1 MILQN
6 ARRRTT
12 FLSSMVAAVGM
23 TAAVAQAQPSDSRA
37 NADLLFTQARDLA
50 AKGNYLEA
58 CPKFEAS
65 LRLDPA
71 LGTRI
76 NLADCYEAS
85 GKLASAWA
93 MFRAAA
99 DVAKINRDPREQ
111 LASRR
116 ATALE
121 AKLPKLV
128 IRIDGTP
135 TPGLTIVRSGAA
147 IEPAM
152 LGSATYV
159 DPGRTVITAS
169 APGFVDF
176 TATVEAKVGESV
188 EVAVPPLKAVAT
200 TTTTTTKLPPTT
212 TAKPTPPLLTKA
224 PAHPTGM
231 PTRRLVAFG
240 VGGTGIVL
248 TGLGLGLGLSANN
261 LWSGAFNDGL
271 CNQQTNECTS
281 AGQAQTDKARS
292 RALLSTV
299 TLGTGVVAL
308 GVATYLYFTSR
319 SHHTTESAWVPM
331 VAPDQAGMAWVS
343 SF

>member
-1 MILQN
+1 MTLQKLPRL
-6 ARRRTT
+6 AAFTSSIVAT
-12 FLSSMVAAVGM
+12 LSL
-23 TAAVAQAQPSDSRA
+23 TAAVAVAQPSDSRA

-50 AKGNYLEA
+50 AKGNYVEA

-71 LGTRI
+71 LGTRL

-85 GKLASAWA
+85 GKVASAWA

-99 DVAKINRDPREQ
+99 DVAKINHDPREQ

-188 EVAVPPLKAVAT
+188 EVVVPPLKTVAAT
-200 TTTTTTKLPPTT
+200 TTTPTPT
-212 TAKPTPPLLTKA
+212 PTAKSNPPLVTKA
-224 PAHPTGM
+224 PAHPTSGM
-231 PTRRLVAFG
+231 PKRRVVAFAVGGAGIALTG
-240 VGGTGIVL
+240 VGI
-248 TGLGLGLGLSANN
+248 GLGISANN

-271 CNQQTNECTS
+271 CKQQTNECTT

-292 RALLSTV
+292 RAMLSTV
-299 TLGTGVVAL
+299 AVGTGVVAL

-319 SHHTTESAWVPM
+319 SHHSTESAWVPM

>member
-1 MILQN
+1 MILQKTLHL
-6 ARRRTT
+6 AAFT
-12 FLSSMVAAVGM
+12 SSIVATLCL
-23 TAAVAQAQPSDSRA
+23 TAAVTVAQPSDSRA

-50 AKGNYLEA
+50 AKGNYVEA

-71 LGTRI
+71 LGTRL

-85 GKLASAWA
+85 GKVASAWA

-121 AKLPKLV
+121 AQLPKLI
-128 IRIDGTP
+128 IRIDGPP

-176 TATVEAKVGESV
+176 TTTVEAKVGESV
-188 EVAVPPLKAVAT
+188 EVVVPPLSTVSTTAT
-200 TTTTTTKLPPTT
+200 TMAPSPT
-212 TAKPTPPLLTKA
+212 TAKPNLPLVTKA
-224 PAHPTGM
+224 PAHPSSTM
-231 PTRRLVAFG
+231 PKRRVVAFA
-240 VGGTGIVL
+240 VGGTGIAL
-248 TGLGLGLGLSANN
+248 TGVGIGLGISANN

-271 CNQQTNECTS
+271 CKQQTNECTS

-292 RALLSTV
+292 RAMLSTV
-299 TLGTGVVAL
+299 AVGTGVVAL

-319 SHHTTESAWVPM
+319 SHHTAESAWVPM